1 MQMKALAPDRQ
12 ALAKILER
20 IAKRFV
26 EGKPHLDDGRKA
38 IAKLR
43 RGEVLTKTVASGLI
57 QSLGKIV
64 PEFVNLSKTEAT
76 RRARSEG
83 FKRLFGKKLKDTR
96 AHPERRKY
104 HAVLEELHAETAP
117 LRAKT
122 TPADIPALRKQGLI
136 DTITGANRSIDP
148 RTFQMLQDTAA
159 GLYHNLAGAIDSY
172 TDLAEETKVFNGI
185 MKVLYP
191 EKFLDEFRLDA
202 QHIVE
207 QRAFDKFKSM
217 WTKLGWKS
225 KGDLPAI
232 PLHYRFHI
240 RTPKD
245 VETFA
250 ETMSALE
257 RKGFVDVA
265 EIAKKKDIVSLTD
278 SLERAITKENLA
290 KMSKPEEYIAKLID
304 FYTPSKSDK
313 LKREVGEIG
322 KDILPVLKEIER
334 EIGNVRT
341 LEKGFAATR
350 R

>member
-1 MQMKALAPDRQ
+1 MKALAPDKQ

-20 IAKRFV
+20 TAKRFV
-26 EGKPHLDDGRKA
+26 EGKSHLDDGRKV

-43 RGEVLTKTVASGLI
+43 KGEALTKRVGSGLI
-57 QSLGKIV
+57 QKLAKIF
-64 PEFVNLSKTEAT
+64 PEFINLSKTEAT

-83 FKRLFGKKLKDTR
+83 FKRLFGKKLKDMR

-117 LRAKT
+117 LRAKN
-122 TPADIPALRKQGLI
+122 TPADIAALRKQGLI
-136 DTITGANRSIDP
+136 DEITGANRAIDP
-148 RTFQMLQDTAA
+148 RTFQMLQDAA
-159 GLYHNLAGAIDSY
+159 SVLYHILAGSIDSY

-207 QRAFDKFKSM
+207 QRAFDKFKSI
-217 WTKLGWKS
+217 WNKLGWDS
-225 KGDLPAI
+225 RVDLPAI

-240 RTPKD
+240 RSPKY

-250 ETMSALE
+250 EMMSAKE
-257 RKGFVDVA
+257 RNAFAEVA

-278 SLERAITKENLA
+278 LLERAITGENLA

-322 KDILPVLKEIER
+322 KDIVPVLKEIER

-341 LEKGFAATR
+341 LEKGFSATR